1 MYLVSLKKKKR
12 AIINWIKKVVMK
24 NLPSIP
30 GVPG

>member
-12 AIINWIKKVVMK
+12 AMINWIKRIVMK

-30 GVPG
+30 GRPG